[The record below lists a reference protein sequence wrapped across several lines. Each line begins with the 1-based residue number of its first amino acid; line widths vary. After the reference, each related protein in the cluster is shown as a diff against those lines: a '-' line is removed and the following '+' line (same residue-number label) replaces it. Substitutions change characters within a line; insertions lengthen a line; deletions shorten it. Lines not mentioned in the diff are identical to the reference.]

1 MTLSFPFYIK
11 ICFLIDKTSIFSYN
25 SKTVFIKLKKVE
37 FMEKKKN
44 KMNFGIVKNFL
55 VVFLVLFLVAA
66 VLSFADVSQEQPD
79 KIGIGQL
86 AQEIEDGSVKKIEV
100 RGDKLV
106 IQLNNEEAKTQELKK
121 EFGQSFSDAISVYNV
136 SEEKIRSVEVIVE
149 EETGFAFWLSVLA
162 PYLLPLVFILV
173 IVYFMTRQ
181 VKGVNSSAMGFGQSK
196 AKEFNKDD
204 KGRINFSKVAGAKEA
219 KEELE
224 EIVEFLKTPKKFA
237 KMGAK
242 IPKGVL
248 LMGAPGT
255 GKTLL
260 AKAVAG
266 EAEVPFFHISGSE
279 FVEMFVGVGA
289 SRVRDLFGKAKK
301 AAPAIIFIDEIDAVG
316 RKRGSGL
323 GGSHDEREQTLNQ
336 ILVEMDGFEPNSGVI
351 IIAATNRPDVL
362 DQALLRPGRFDRRV
376 TIDMPDIEDREGIL
390 KVHAKN
396 KPLSKKVSLR
406 NLAERTP
413 GFTGADLENLLNEA
427 AILAVRRDAK
437 EINEEM
443 ILESIEKVLLGPE
456 RKSRVMH
463 KKEREMTAYHEA
475 GHAIVGHFLEN
486 CDSVRKVSIISRGMA
501 GGYTLSMPEN
511 DIRYRTLAQFKD
523 NLAMTLGGYVVE
535 KMIYGDNE
543 LSTGPSNDL
552 KQATKSATSMIMQYG
567 MSEKLGPRMYGER
580 EEMIFLA
587 QEIHEKKNYSDK
599 TAELIDG
606 EINNLLNEGIERAK
620 AILQK
625 HKPELEKVVKMLIE
639 KETIEQKA
647 FEFLVGKGVK
657 KED

>member
-1 MTLSFPFYIK
+1 
-11 ICFLIDKTSIFSYN
+11 
-25 SKTVFIKLKKVE
+25 
-37 FMEKKKN
+37 
-44 KMNFGIVKNFL
+44 
-55 VVFLVLFLVAA
+55 
-66 VLSFADVSQEQPD
+66 
-79 KIGIGQL
+79 
-86 AQEIEDGSVKKIEV
+86 
-100 RGDKLV
+100 
-106 IQLNNEEAKTQELKK
+106 
-121 EFGQSFSDAISVYNV
+121 
-136 SEEKIRSVEVIVE
+136 
-149 EETGFAFWLSVLA
+149 
-162 PYLLPLVFILV
+162 
-173 IVYFMTRQ
+173 
-181 VKGVNSSAMGFGQSK
+181 
-196 AKEFNKDD
+196 
-204 KGRINFSKVAGAKEA
+204 
-219 KEELE
+219 
-224 EIVEFLKTPKKFA
+224 
-237 KMGAK
+237 
-242 IPKGVL
+242 
-248 LMGAPGT
+248 
-255 GKTLL
+255 
-260 AKAVAG
+260 
-266 EAEVPFFHISGSE
+266 
-279 FVEMFVGVGA
+279 
-289 SRVRDLFGKAKK
+289 
-301 AAPAIIFIDEIDAVG
+301 
-316 RKRGSGL
+316 
-323 GGSHDEREQTLNQ
+323 
-336 ILVEMDGFEPNSGVI
+336 
-351 IIAATNRPDVL
+351 
-362 DQALLRPGRFDRRV
+362 
-376 TIDMPDIEDREGIL
+376 
-390 KVHAKN
+390 
-396 KPLSKKVSLR
+396 
-406 NLAERTP
+406 
-413 GFTGADLENLLNEA
+413 
-427 AILAVRRDAK
+427 
-437 EINEEM
+437 
-443 ILESIEKVLLGPE
+443 
-456 RKSRVMH
+456 MH

>member
-1 MTLSFPFYIK
+1 MRVYLKLPP
-11 ICFLIDKTSIFSYN
+11 SIAPYKASV
-25 SKTVFIKLKKVE
+25 SPLL
-37 FMEKKKN
+37 KN
-44 KMNFGIVKNFL
+44 KPELVFYAKN
-55 VVFLVLFLVAA
+55 VF
-66 VLSFADVSQEQPD
+66 
-79 KIGIGQL
+79 
-86 AQEIEDGSVKKIEV
+86 
-100 RGDKLV
+100 
-106 IQLNNEEAKTQELKK
+106 TELKK

-443 ILESIEKVLLGPE
+443 ILESIILAMVRVPVLSVHKTSMPPKSSIADSRLTTTFFLARCSAPRVSEKVETTGRASGITATASAIENTSSSPMLVAPPLIATLATKTNAMVRLTNRRMNRLNRPMPLA
-456 RKSRVMH
+456 KSLSLPVSRVRAAMAP
-463 KKEREMTAYHEA
+463 TAEPLPVPTATPTAEPPTTVVPLRARLVASKNPAA
-475 GHAIVGHFLEN
+475 GFRSVVAVLAAVADSPVKIDSSIVN
-486 CDSVRKVSIISRGMA
+486 PSAWQRRRSA
-501 GGYTLSMPEN
+501 GTTSP
-511 DIRYRTLAQFKD
+511 AFK
-523 NLAMTLGGYVVE
+523 
-535 KMIYGDNE
+535 
-543 LSTGPSNDL
+543 STMSPG
-552 KQATKSATSMIMQYG
+552 TMSATLTST
-567 MSEKLGPRMYGER
+567 SWPSRR
-580 EEMIFLA
+580 TV
-587 QEIHEKKNYSDK
+587 S
-599 TAELIDG
+599 
-606 EINNLLNEGIERAK
+606 RA
-620 AILQK
+620 A
-625 HKPELEKVVKMLIE
+625 
-639 KETIEQKA
+639 T
-647 FEFLVGKGVK
+647 
-657 KED
+657 